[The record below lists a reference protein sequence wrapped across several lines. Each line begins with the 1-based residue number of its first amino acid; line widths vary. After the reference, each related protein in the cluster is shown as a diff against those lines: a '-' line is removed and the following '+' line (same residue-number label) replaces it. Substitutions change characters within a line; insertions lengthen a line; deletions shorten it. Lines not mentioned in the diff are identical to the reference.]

1 MTNQNKIGIVTGG
14 SKGIGQSIS
23 IGLSQKNIDVIITYL
38 RDKDGALTTSY
49 EIKKNGTNCHIYKVD
64 LSKEDQVEKFCDD
77 VKNNFNQ
84 INYLINNAATGINK
98 NSTMLTSKHWDWV
111 MNTNSKSPWI
121 LSKNISKI
129 MPENSSIINITS
141 LGSQRVL
148 SNYFSVGLSKS
159 SLESMTRYLSIE
171 LAERGIRVNSIS
183 PGIIKTRALDS
194 FPDDADVNK
203 SDLNQTPA
211 GKPLEGK
218 DVSNLVNFLISDES
232 NMIRGQNIIID
243 GGRSL
248 VI

>member
-1 MTNQNKIGIVTGG
+1 MANQNKIGIVTGG

-38 RDKDGALTTSY
+38 RDKDGALTTSN
-49 EIKKNGTNCHIYKVD
+49 EIKKTGANCHIYKVD
-64 LSKEDQVEKFCDD
+64 LSKEDQVENFCDD

-203 SDLNQTPA
+203 SDRIIKKVIVLNA
-211 GKPLEGK
+211 DAKPM
-218 DVSNLVNFLISDES
+218 DVWKGLKEQLTACPYRDNAERAL
-232 NMIRGQNIIID
+232 D
-243 GGRSL
+243 GG
-248 VI
+248 V

>member
-1 MTNQNKIGIVTGG
+1 
-14 SKGIGQSIS
+14 
-23 IGLSQKNIDVIITYL
+23 
-38 RDKDGALTTSY
+38 
-49 EIKKNGTNCHIYKVD
+49 
-64 LSKEDQVEKFCDD
+64 
-77 VKNNFNQ
+77 
-84 INYLINNAATGINK
+84 
-98 NSTMLTSKHWDWV
+98 MLTSKHWDWV

-203 SDLNQTPA
+203 SDLYQTPA